1 MTSFLNVFSWRAS
14 SPPPE
19 NQNQISK
26 QFRSFSEDEDGI
38 ATVWSMFWLIIC
50 FALSGLAIDA
60 TNAWKVQQFLQ
71 STADSA
77 ALAGSI
83 ELLTVDNNGIEA
95 LVEEKAN
102 LFAALNM
109 GPTRYGDVLIDQDIT
124 VGYWDGA
131 AFTPMVAGDTVPV
144 NAVRTV
150 TRQNETQNHAVG
162 TFFLRFIGFNEFT
175 IATMATAKIFTARCD
190 FDGIIAQ
197 GHVKLSTKQQFL
209 DEYCVHGELGIDIS
223 QDNYFEEGT
232 IAGMKDL
239 STCGPSEGHCLD
251 DANLG
256 IEDAL
261 RQMSLSG
268 GKTARIDDY
277 LETLSTNL
285 SNTDVDEVNAY
296 IVSLLI
302 AGDPNGYTGPE
313 TVIFTPK
320 PNEPLDVS
328 LLLPGVINYID
339 CPRDGFDVKL
349 EAEVPPTDP
358 VMLENMVIMGNGCDF
373 TFDPTY
379 NFSNSVIATN
389 ATGTQTLSGASG
401 VVLGDDDNQF
411 IDGENVCGEGG
422 EVTLITAGSVN
433 FASKLSAY
441 DLEIIARDDVHLAAK
456 ANDMG
461 DHIGTN
467 ISAGGDV
474 QVTTGHT
481 FYGCE
486 GRTVSVFDPIMSWAL
501 VE

>member
-26 QFRSFSEDEDGI
+26 QFRSFSENEDGI

-83 ELLTVDNNGIEA
+83 ELQTVDNNGIEA

-102 LFAALNM
+102 QFAALNM

-144 NAVRTV
+144 NAVQTV

-162 TFFLRFIGFNEFT
+162 TFFLRFIGFNEFM
-175 IATMATAKIFTARCD
+175 IATKATAKIFTAKCD

-232 IAGMKDL
+232 IAGMVDL
-239 STCGPSEGHCLD
+239 STCGPSAGRCLD

-268 GKTARIDDY
+268 GKSARIDEYYDG
-277 LETLSTNL
+277 
-285 SNTDVDEVNAY
+285 
-296 IVSLLI
+296 LLPDG
-302 AGDPNGYTGPE
+302 AWLPE
-313 TVIFTPK
+313 YFADADGTIHLFDGSDGSKVEFSPEA
-320 PNEPLDVS
+320 NDPLDVT
-328 LLLPGVINYID
+328 LLKEGVVNVIT
-339 CPRDGFDVKL
+339 CPKNGLKEDAFDVKL
-349 EAEVPPTDP
+349 ATPKGVDP
-358 VMLENMVIMGNGCDF
+358 MTLKNIVIIGDGCDF
-373 TFDPTY
+373 IFD
-379 NFSNSVIATN
+379 SSVSMENAIVATN
-389 ATGTQTLSGASG
+389 ATGNHTFSGSSG
-401 VVLGDDDNQF
+401 VNLGTNDNTLDA
-411 IDGENVCGEGG
+411 DGNNVCHQGG
-422 EVTLITAGSVN
+422 EVTLITKGSVS
-433 FASKLSAY
+433 FASKLNGY
-441 DLEIIARDDVHLAAK
+441 DLEIIARDDVHIAAK

-461 DHIGTN
+461 EHIGTN